1 MPLPKNR
8 PIMVPIAGFLIK
20 STLFIIYLQFVHISS
35 FFQIFPKTC
44 VPDRETWTAP
54 YAHIALASVGRP
66 ADDRERP
73 CFRPVPAYANFLLL
87 LAVGYMRL
95 IFPETRPPDRCPIW
109 QIYLLKVID
118 ILSRDFLNIYPEVK
132 HCSRE
137 GDK

>member
-1 MPLPKNR
+1 MQHAQIDR
-8 PIMVPIAGFLIK
+8 PIMVPIAGFSTK

-54 YAHIALASVGRP
+54 YAHISLASAARP

-87 LAVGYMRL
+87 LAAFYMRF
-95 IFPETRPPDRCPIW
+95 IFPESAPPIGKPGNRKLINSPRFFICFISHG
-109 QIYLLKVID
+109 K
-118 ILSRDFLNIYPEVK
+118 LSR
-132 HCSRE
+132 R
-137 GDK
+137 GT